1 MRLKRLLSVLLCVA
15 MIMGL
20 MVTTSFAETAE
31 ERVLSV
37 NASDDSGL
45 NIKKSI
51 TDNADSSYDLTMEA
65 YATGEVK
72 TTTKSVPL
80 DIVLVL
86 DVSGSMDDN
95 TTTYSYTALESA
107 DYSYNKIANSK
118 TQYYYEY
125 NGQFYPVHADYD
137 WWYGE
142 YYLYFGN
149 HYLTSIGKNTVKDP
163 NTTIYSGVLYT
174 ATKTTA
180 EKLASMKTAAKK
192 FISMVADDA
201 ATNDVDHNISIVK
214 FAGDKKTTIGNDFYY
229 YSSYNNSQTVIGL
242 TAAKTGADTLNGKID
257 ALKAGGA
264 TGVDYGLQLAN
275 GLLSGTAADRQKVV
289 IVFTDGEPNHDN
301 GFDTAV
307 AKAAI
312 KEAKTLK
319 GANTKVYTIG
329 LLDSNA
335 SNNVKNFLQYVSSNY
350 PNASSMSASG
360 TKAADTFS
368 SIVNDGA
375 ALDGVFQQIAEETI
389 NSGIKADATT
399 AMADT
404 LSSYF
409 DFKLGEDGKLAKF
422 TAAKVPCTGEN
433 TWGTPTDITSSV
445 TVAQDG
451 KDIKVSGFDYNENI
465 VAKTADSWRGNKLV
479 VTFTIVPADDAEWQ
493 TGTHYYPTNNTTDS
507 KAGIYTA
514 DGTELLVLNES
525 PNAPMT
531 AATVTYQVTG
541 AAPATSSALP
551 EAAVYLAGANVA
563 VASGLTTTET
573 TKDGKTGT
581 WSFDGWDRTDD
592 FAMTAENVVITGTW
606 SFNYT
611 EKTDVSM
618 SKVWNDDDN
627 RDGVRPDSISVQLLD
642 SNNNAIGD
650 AVTVTANDNWA
661 HTWNVLKYNADG
673 NEIAYHVVETSAD
686 RNYSASA
693 DGMTITNT
701 HEVKTIDELTMTKVW
716 ADDDNRDGVRPDSI
730 DVQLLA
736 NGEPCG
742 DVVTVEAN
750 ADGAWVYTWTDLY
763 VNENGEPITYTV
775 EEVNVDEN
783 YTASYS
789 TDTLT
794 VTNTHESAVT
804 SKTVT
809 KVWNDADDQDGIRP
823 DSVTVNLM
831 NGDKIVARAVLNADN
846 KWSYTWNDLYVNE
859 NGQAINYTVEE
870 VDVAEGYE
878 SSVDGMTVTNT
889 HEPAVV
895 TVPVVKDW
903 VGDTEAA
910 RPESITVNL
919 LAGGEVVQTIKL
931 TADKQWTG
939 AFENVPVY
947 ANGEAIDY
955 DVEEV
960 AVDGYTAAYNVTEN
974 GVAIVNTLIPVDPEP
989 TPVDPE
995 PTPVNPDPTPA
1006 PVPNTGDSSNMVLYI
1021 VLAVMALAGI
1031 AVVVLAPAK
1040 KHGKHS
1046 A

>member
-1 MRLKRLLSVLLCVA
+1 MKLKRLLSVLLCVA
-15 MIMGL
+15 MIASL
-20 MVTTSFAETAE
+20 MVTTSFAETSEDEGVSSVEAAE
-31 ERVLSV
+31 NDL
-37 NASDDSGL
+37 
-45 NIKKSI
+45 SI
-51 TDNADSSYDLTMEA
+51 TKSVTDNGDGTYDLTMEA
-65 YATGEVK
+65 YASGKSEV
-72 TTTKSVPL
+72 TTKSVPM

-86 DVSGSMDDN
+86 DVSGSMSDN
-95 TTTYSYTALESA
+95 
-107 DYSYNKIANSK
+107 NKIN
-118 TQYYYEY
+118 
-125 NGQFYPVHADYD
+125 
-137 WWYGE
+137 
-142 YYLYFGN
+142 
-149 HYLTSIGKNTVKDP
+149 
-163 NTTIYSGVLYT
+163 
-174 ATKTTA
+174 
-180 EKLASMKTAAKK
+180 SMKTAAKA
-192 FISMVADDA
+192 FISKIAADA
-201 ATNDVDHNISIVK
+201 RTNSVDHKVAIVK
-214 FAGDKKTTIGNDFYY
+214 FAGTKSNSIGNNTYREGY
-229 YSSYNNSQTVIGL
+229 NTYNYSQIVANLTSASSGETALNNQVSG
-242 TAAKTGADTLNGKID
+242 
-257 ALKAGGA
+257 LKAGGA
-264 TGVDYGLQLAN
+264 TSIEYGLQLAN
-275 GLLSGTAADRQKVV
+275 TVLGTPAADRQQTVV
-289 IVFTDGEPNHDN
+289 VFTDGSPTHSSSFENS
-301 GFDTAV
+301 V
-307 AKAAI
+307 ANAAI
-312 KEAKTLK
+312 SASKTLK
-319 GANTKVYTIG
+319 DKGATVYSVG
-329 LLDSNA
+329 MLNNPA
-335 SNNVKNFLQYVSSNY
+335 NNVKNFLQYVSSNY
-350 PNASSMSASG
+350 PAAVSMTNAG
-360 TKAADTFS
+360 TKAAEGNYS
-368 SIVNDGA
+368 LLVGDGDSLSA
-375 ALDGVFQQIAEETI
+375 VFEQIANEAISSSATADET
-389 NSGIKADATT
+389 SVLTDDLTT
-399 AMADT
+399 
-404 LSSYF
+404 YF
-409 DFKLGEDGKLAKF
+409 NFKLNDDESF
-422 TAAKVPCTGEN
+422 TSYTVKKAPCTGEN
-433 TWGTPTDITSSV
+433 TWGAAQDVSGV
-445 TVAQDG
+445 TVAQNGKNIDITGFNYISDENMVVKAADG
-451 KDIKVSGFDYNENI
+451 NWK
-465 VAKTADSWRGNKLV
+465 GNKLI
-479 VTFTIVPADDAEWQ
+479 VTFTIIPADDAEWQ
-493 TGTHYYPTNNTTDS
+493 VGKHFYPTNQTAEN
-507 KAGIYTA
+507 KAGIYA
-514 DGTELLVLNES
+514 EDGTELLVLNES
-525 PNAPMT
+525 PTLPMT
-531 AATVTYQVTG
+531 AATVSYQVTG
-541 AAPATSSALP
+541 DKPATSSALP
-551 EAAVYLAGANVA
+551 EESIYLVGETVA
-563 VASGLTTTET
+563 VAAGLTTTET

-581 WSFDGWDRTDD
+581 WSFNGWDKTDD

-618 SKVWNDDDN
+618 TKVWNDDDN

-642 SNNNAIGD
+642 SSNNAIGD

-750 ADGAWVYTWTDLY
+750 ADGAWVYTWNDLY

-809 KVWNDADDQDGIRP
+809 KVWNDADNQDGIRP
-823 DSVTVNLM
+823 ESVTVNLM
-831 NGDKIVARAVLNADN
+831 NGEEIVARAVLNADN

-878 SSVDGMTVTNT
+878 SSVDGMVVTNT
-889 HEPAVV
+889 HEPEVV
-895 TVPVVKDW
+895 TIPVVKDW

-919 LAGGEVVQTIKL
+919 LVDGEVVKTIKL
-931 TADKQWTG
+931 TAENQWTG

-947 ANGEAIDY
+947 ANGEAIKY
-955 DVEEV
+955 DVKEV
-960 AVDGYTAAYNVTEN
+960 AVDGYTVAYNVTEN
-974 GVAIVNTLIPVDPEP
+974 GVAIVNTLI
-989 TPVDPE
+989 PVDPE